1 MAYFGTVRMITKLIQ
16 RIFRRSPRAKLT
28 QSPASGAPKRI
39 TKKAHRIDPQLLS
52 KNAVKVT
59 HTLQQG
65 GYQAYIVGGAVRDL
79 VLGIGPKDFD
89 VATNATPE
97 QVQKLF
103 RKSRLIGR
111 RFQIVHVT
119 FFGKE
124 RPEIIEV
131 STFRALLENAGDH
144 VADSGRILRD
154 NVWGTQVEDA
164 TRRDFTINAMYY
176 DPATETVL
184 DYHGGMADMQQRTL
198 RMIGD
203 PSKRYRE
210 DPVRMLRAIR
220 FAAKTGFALSPET
233 RAPIAK
239 LAKLIHDVPAARLF
253 DEILKLLMSGY
264 SWQAIQGL
272 REAGLHHGV
281 LPLLDA
287 ALDPKEGAPG
297 SEAFIRLALGNTDE
311 RIQNGKGISA
321 GFLFAT
327 LLWPQLLSI
336 WQKNL
341 AAGMS
346 NITALHAAMDDVIST
361 QSKGMMIQ
369 RRFEADMREIWALQ
383 PRFDKRIGRFPQRML
398 ELPRFRAGYDF
409 MLLRCAT
416 GERPASLGQ
425 WWTRF
430 IDADPQQQEELL
442 TAVKEEVSLLGAGAP
457 AAKRRRRRKPKA
469 ATAAVPD
476 QAATD

>member
-1 MAYFGTVRMITKLIQ
+1 MITKLIQ
-16 RIFRRSPRAKLT
+16 RIFRRSPRSKVT
-28 QSPASGAPKRI
+28 QSPAAGAPKRI
-39 TKKAHRIDPQLLS
+39 SKKAHRIDPQLLS

-59 HTLQQG
+59 HTLQQA

-79 VLGIGPKDFD
+79 ALGIGPKDFD

-220 FAAKTGFALSPET
+220 FAAKTGFTLSPET

-239 LAKLIHDVPAARLF
+239 LAKLIHDVPPARLF

-281 LPLLDA
+281 LPMLDA
-287 ALDPKEGAPG
+287 ALDPKVGVPG

-311 RIQNGKGISA
+311 RIQNGKGVSA

-327 LLWPQLLSI
+327 LLWPELLST

-341 AAGMS
+341 AAGMA
-346 NITALHAAMDDVIST
+346 NIAALHAAMDDVIAT
-361 QSKGMMIQ
+361 QSKGMMI
-369 RRFEADMREIWALQ
+369 D
-383 PRFDKRIGRFPQRML
+383 
-398 ELPRFRAGYDF
+398 
-409 MLLRCAT
+409 
-416 GERPASLGQ
+416 
-425 WWTRF
+425 
-430 IDADPQQQEELL
+430 
-442 TAVKEEVSLLGAGAP
+442 
-457 AAKRRRRRKPKA
+457 RKS
-469 ATAAVPD
+469 VV
-476 QAATD
+476 